1 MIGLSP
7 GLLPILPEHVYGQ
20 TKNLRTDPRLRQ
32 DVVGSGPYELVSFRV
47 GQDVVLKARN
57 DFFLD
62 DVPNLDKIIIK
73 YFNDETT
80 AEVALENGVINF
92 TTPVDPAILTRA
104 SEYSAL
110 VVSKDGYEA
119 LGA

>member
-1 MIGLSP
+1 
-7 GLLPILPEHVYGQ
+7 
-20 TKNLRTDPRLRQ
+20 
-32 DVVGSGPYELVSFRV
+32 
-47 GQDVVLKARN
+47 N

-119 LGA
+119 LGALSWLEFNTKNKYLSKRKVRQALAYATNVKFIINRLQDGFSKRSASPI